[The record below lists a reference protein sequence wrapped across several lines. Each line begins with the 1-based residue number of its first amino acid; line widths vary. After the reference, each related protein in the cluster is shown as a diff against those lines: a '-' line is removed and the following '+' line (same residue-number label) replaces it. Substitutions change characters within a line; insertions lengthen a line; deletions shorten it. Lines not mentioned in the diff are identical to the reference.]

1 MKTRIA
7 AAEARCGPEQTNN
20 DERRAQV
27 LQIPN
32 KIIKCPV
39 TGKWP
44 GCTWKATAGGYRLIG
59 QFHFAA
65 MFPASSCR
73 VTLISMRRRRS
84 ATEESRMKLNHRYA
98 FFAIAVVLFAAGIAM
113 FSTRAGAQD
122 EGWQIV
128 RAEYGTKSQ
137 HNDVTDIV
145 KDLIGRGGVNGRV
158 AVNNQTMGGDPAVGA
173 DKHLR
178 IFARNRRHEEREFD
192 YKEGGFIEVRTF
204 NVRPDDFDD
213 RQSNSGGQY
222 QDDSSGLRVVRAYYG
237 VQGRTVNVTEL
248 LRSRVQNGALS
259 FVVTNSAF
267 GGDPAPGY
275 DKLLIVVYRYQGTE
289 SATAVREG
297 NTLSLP

>member
-1 MKTRIA
+1 M
-7 AAEARCGPEQTNN
+7 
-20 DERRAQV
+20 
-27 LQIPN
+27 
-32 KIIKCPV
+32 
-39 TGKWP
+39 
-44 GCTWKATAGGYRLIG
+44 
-59 QFHFAA
+59 
-65 MFPASSCR
+65 
-73 VTLISMRRRRS
+73 
-84 ATEESRMKLNHRYA
+84 EESRMKFKNRYA
-98 FFAIAVVLFAAGIAM
+98 MLVIAAVFFAAVITFFG
-113 FSTRAGAQD
+113 TQAGAQD

-145 KDLIGRGGVNGRV
+145 KDLVGRGGVNGRV
-158 AVNNQTMGGDPAVGA
+158 AVNNQTMGGDPAPGA

-213 RQSNSGGQY
+213 RPANYGGQY
-222 QDDSSGLRVVRAYYG
+222 QDDSNGIRIVRAYYG

-248 LRSRVQNGALS
+248 LRSRVRDGVLNI
-259 FVVTNSAF
+259 VVTNSTL

-289 SATAVREG
+289 TATAVREG